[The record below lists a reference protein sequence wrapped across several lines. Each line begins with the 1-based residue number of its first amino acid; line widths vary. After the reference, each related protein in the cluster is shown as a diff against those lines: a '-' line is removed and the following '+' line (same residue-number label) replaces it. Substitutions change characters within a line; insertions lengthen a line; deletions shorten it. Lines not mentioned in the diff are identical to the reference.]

1 MGDWTHFDEHGLPRM
16 VDIAEKAESRRL
28 ARAVA
33 VVEMLPSTLEAIE
46 KGHVKKGDVF
56 GVATTAGVLAA
67 KQSAFLIPMCHPI
80 RLTRVSINFQS
91 QEDKRGVFIEAIVEA
106 FDRTGVEI
114 EALVAASIAALTVID
129 MCKAL
134 DRTMS
139 VRSVVLKE
147 KFGGRSGQCLRK
159 DTLV

>member
-1 MGDWTHFDEHGLPRM
+1 M
-16 VDIAEKAESRRL
+16 VDIAEKAESHRL

-33 VVEMLPSTLEAIE
+33 TVEMLPTTLEAIA

-147 KFGGRSGQCLRK
+147 KFGGRSGHFLRQ
-159 DTLV
+159 DPPE

>member
-1 MGDWTHFDEHGLPRM
+1 M
-16 VDIAEKAESRRL
+16 

-33 VVEMLPSTLEAIE
+33 AVEMLPATLEAIE

-80 RLTRVSINFQS
+80 RLTRVSLNFQP
-91 QEDKRGVFIEAIVEA
+91 QEDKRGVLIEAIVEA

-114 EALVAASIAALTVID
+114 EALVAASIAAVTVID

-139 VRSVVLKE
+139 VRSVLLKE
-147 KFGGRSGQCLRK
+147 KLGGRSGHFLRQ
-159 DTLV
+159 DAPE

>member
-1 MGDWTHFDEHGLPRM
+1 MSDWTHFDEHGLPKM

-28 ARAVA
+28 ACAVA
-33 VVEMLPSTLEAIE
+33 TVEMLPQTLEAIE

-56 GVATTAGVLAA
+56 GVAVTAGILAA
-67 KQSAFLIPMCHPI
+67 KQSPFLIPMCHPI
-80 RLTRVSINFQS
+80 RLTSVSIHFKPL
-91 QEDKRGVFIEAIVEA
+91 EDKRGVHIEATVEA

-114 EALVAASIAALTVID
+114 EALMAASIAALTVID

-139 VRSVVLKE
+139 IRSIFLKE
-147 KFGGRSGQCLRK
+147 KLGGRSGHFLRQN
-159 DTLV
+159 TLD